1 MTTRMVSLI
10 FRPTGNRVP
19 TRLSYPTRPSQNV
32 LGCPSPPSVLGIFQ
46 VQPFWTNPWG
56 TGKSGSSSQTSKHL
70 STSHN
75 LQWKNLPKKTTEKCH
90 VLASQEKK
98 RLTKRME
105 FPHTRTFADD
115 IRGCKRGICGFKS
128 RLPHPNRHGHFFKK
142 MKGFKSQKVSSAANR
157 TALLNPRRSTLP
169 RAACCPD
176 IFFPLVNSMLPTQLQ
191 SKPRL
196 YKGCCSCNF
205 SDIFFC
211 PWKTMIK
218 RWTVL

>member
-1 MTTRMVSLI
+1 MVSVTISKKKQISIYFYLSRILLKSLTFNMWVFIAYVDFSWSTTRSLSLIWVIPMTTRMVSLI

-115 IRGCKRGICGFKS
+115 IRGGKRGICGFKS
-128 RLPHPNRHGHFFKK
+128 RLPHPNRHGHVF
-142 MKGFKSQKVSSAANR
+142 
-157 TALLNPRRSTLP
+157 
-169 RAACCPD
+169 
-176 IFFPLVNSMLPTQLQ
+176 
-191 SKPRL
+191 
-196 YKGCCSCNF
+196 
-205 SDIFFC
+205 
-211 PWKTMIK
+211 
-218 RWTVL
+218 